1 MSLAKKLKK
10 FENLDME
17 DFMSGMSGYNIKQ
30 VRAFRDKLR
39 TLCADADLIH
49 IAQKRWAGQEHTEE
63 HEDSDTIVDR
73 LIEIIVSEMIKNE
86 QEKGWNI
93 QGSPRGSK
101 I

>member
-1 MSLAKKLKK
+1 MNKLTKFADMDIEKFFGDMNGYDLKK
-10 FENLDME
+10 
-17 DFMSGMSGYNIKQ
+17 
-30 VRAFRDKLR
+30 VRIFRDKLR
-39 TLCADADLIH
+39 TLCAEADLIH

-86 QEKGWNI
+86 KEKGWNI

>member
-1 MSLAKKLKK
+1 MNKLTKFADMDMEKFLGDMNGYDLKK
-10 FENLDME
+10 
-17 DFMSGMSGYNIKQ
+17 
-30 VRAFRDKLR
+30 VRIFRDKLR
-39 TLCADADLIH
+39 TLCANADLIH

-86 QEKGWNI
+86 KEKGWNI

>member
-1 MSLAKKLKK
+1 MNKLTKFADMDIEKFFGDMNGYDLKK
-10 FENLDME
+10 
-17 DFMSGMSGYNIKQ
+17 
-30 VRAFRDKLR
+30 VRIFRDKIR
-39 TLCADADLIH
+39 TLCANADLIH

-86 QEKGWNI
+86 KEKGWNI

>member
-1 MSLAKKLKK
+1 MNKLTKFADMDIEKFFGDMNGYDLKK
-10 FENLDME
+10 
-17 DFMSGMSGYNIKQ
+17 
-30 VRAFRDKLR
+30 VRIFRDKLR
-39 TLCADADLIH
+39 TLCANADLIH

-86 QEKGWNI
+86 KEKGWNI